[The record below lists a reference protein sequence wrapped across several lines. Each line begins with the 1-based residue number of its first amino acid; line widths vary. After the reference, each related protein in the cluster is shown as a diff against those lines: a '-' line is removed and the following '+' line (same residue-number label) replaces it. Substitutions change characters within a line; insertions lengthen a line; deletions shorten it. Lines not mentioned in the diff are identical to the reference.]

1 MMLTDTLILVIALL
15 GTVGVL
21 VLLQVLL
28 AARHDHVIAAAPKYQ
43 TLELLDEQIESKR
56 NIKLDLDSEL
66 QERREAIANF
76 ADKQADLDSLERRLG
91 ELHTEWNQLDDRR
104 EELRELA
111 LETEEAA
118 IEKAELE
125 SKVTELV
132 AQFDALGNKLEHA
145 QLVLKDL
152 EESEAKLARIQR
164 TIDELKP
171 LAERLEG
178 AEKELS
184 VLERRKSE
192 VTEDIEHLTQR
203 QAALLTAV
211 EDLEQERA
219 NSNAEADKVKLEL
232 DAVTASISASR
243 VKEADLQVAMQSM
256 EARKAQLDREL
267 GRDPETSET
276 DDQLKELRAKP
287 PVLLSMEKWK
297 TKLTQSEGEALEDVK
312 TRLEKAGLQYS
323 DRTIKSFHTAMKVND
338 TAQMAV
344 LAGISGTGKSQL
356 PRQYAAGMGI
366 GFLQVPVQPRWDS
379 PQDLMGFYNYIEKRY
394 RPTDMARALYHFD
407 YLNNQDSDYRDQML
421 MILLDEMNLARV
433 EYYFSD
439 FLSRLESRPARD
451 KVADETLRKD
461 AEIEIELPMEDAPR
475 IFPGYNLLF
484 AGTMNEDESTQS
496 LSDKVV
502 DRANVLRFA
511 APKAI
516 NSSISET
523 ELPAVKAL
531 SRTTWE
537 SWLVAANQ
545 QSSDAVTNEAL
556 NSMVTIMK
564 EFQRPFGHRL
574 GKSILSYVAN
584 YPSTSHNIGARNA
597 LADQVEMRLLPKLRG
612 VEVDNQAFTKL
623 LDLTHKTLGDEA
635 LAEAIQYSMRNAED
649 GKGQFVWMGVTRA

>member
-1 MMLTDTLILVIALL
+1 MLTDTLFWVIALL

-43 TLELLDEQIESKR
+43 SLELLDEQIESKR
-56 NIKLDLDSEL
+56 NIKLDLESEL
-66 QERREAIANF
+66 QERREALANY
-76 ADKQADLDSLERRLG
+76 ADKQADLDSLERRLE
-91 ELHTEWNQLDDRR
+91 ELHTEWNQLEERR

-111 LETEEAA
+111 LETEETA

-125 SKVTELV
+125 AKVTDLV

-145 QLVLKDL
+145 EQVLKDL
-152 EESEAKLARIQR
+152 VENETKLAKIQQA
-164 TIDELKP
+164 IDELKP
-171 LAERLEG
+171 QAERLAS
-178 AEKELS
+178 AEDEL
-184 VLERRKSE
+184 LMIERRKSDI
-192 VTEDIEHLTQR
+192 TDDIEHLTQR
-203 QAALLTAV
+203 QAALISAV

-232 DAVTASISASR
+232 DSITSSLSASR
-243 VKEADLQVAMQSM
+243 IKEADLQVTIKSM

-267 GRDPETSET
+267 GHDSEKPEA

-297 TKLTQSEGEALEDVK
+297 TKPTQSESEALEDVK

-323 DRTIKSFHTAMKVND
+323 DRTIKAFHTSMKVND

-451 KVADETLRKD
+451 KVVDETLRKD
-461 AEIEIELPMEDAPR
+461 AEIEIELPMENAPR

-537 SWLVAANQ
+537 SWLVSANHH
-545 QSSDAVTNEAL
+545 SFDSATNEAL

-584 YPSTSHNIGARNA
+584 YPSNSHNVGSRHA
-597 LADQVEMRLLPKLRG
+597 LADQIEMRLLPKLRG
-612 VEVDNQAFTKL
+612 VEVDNQAFSKL
-623 LDLTHKTLGDEA
+623 LELTEKTLGDEA
-635 LAEAIQYSMRNAED
+635 LAEAIQDSKRNAED
-649 GKGQFVWMGVTRA
+649 GTGQFVWMGVTRA